1 MKTRLFFVLITV
13 CFLLVGCFDNA
24 QKYDDKTIQQAEE
37 KIANFIKKNF
47 EGVEKVTFDG
57 YTKSPMGGEMFNG
70 KVNGKA
76 EFSASFNLDDF
87 EIGSIVGKKGF
98 PPIKEACKD
107 KICE

>member
-1 MKTRLFFVLITV
+1 MCIII
-13 CFLLVGCFDNA
+13 LLGGCFVNNNNKNDEDEKIA
-24 QKYDDKTIQQAEE
+24 RAEE